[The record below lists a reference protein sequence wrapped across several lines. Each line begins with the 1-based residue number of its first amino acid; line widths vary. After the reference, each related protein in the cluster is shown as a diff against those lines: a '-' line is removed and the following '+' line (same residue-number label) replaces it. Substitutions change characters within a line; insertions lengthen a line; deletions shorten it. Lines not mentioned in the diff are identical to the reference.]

1 MATLDELNTIPK
13 IQYPL
18 LRDTIEAGDLLFY
31 AGDDDISMLI
41 REVTQS
47 IWSHIGII
55 FKIESLDRI
64 LLLESVE
71 SFGVRLIPISRYIRG
86 VEEDMEQ
93 NEAKPHARLVIA
105 RHKKLTK
112 DQIRPLVN
120 FGLDQIAQPY
130 DLEEIRRIMQRIR
143 TGEGKAVRDRAYMC
157 SELVFECF
165 DAVGLIFPYNHLGFI
180 SPQDIWADENVEAIA
195 EIEHTEK

>member
-1 MATLDELNTIPK
+1 MASLDELNTIPK
-13 IQYPL
+13 VKYPV
-18 LRDTIEAGDLLFY
+18 LRQHVEAGDLLFY

-41 REVTQS
+41 REVTKS

-55 FKIESLDRI
+55 FKIDNLDRI

-71 SFGVRLIPISRYIRG
+71 SFGVRLIPVSRYIKG
-86 VEEDMEQ
+86 VEEEMEQ
-93 NEAKPHARLVIA
+93 NDAKPNARLVIA
-105 RHKKLTK
+105 RHTQLSELLV
-112 DQIRPLVN
+112 RPLIN

-143 TGEGKAVRDRAYMC
+143 TGEGKAIRDRAYMC

-165 DAVGLIFPYNHLGFI
+165 YAVGIEFQYNSLGFI
-180 SPQDIWADENVEAIA
+180 SPQDIWEDQNLKAIA
-195 EIEHTEK
+195 EIEHLI

>member
-1 MATLDELNTIPK
+1 MATSQDLATIPK
-13 IQYPL
+13 IGYPL
-18 LRDTIEAGDLLFY
+18 LRDHLEAGDLLFY
-31 AGDDDISMLI
+31 SGDDDISMLI

-47 IWSHIGII
+47 IWSHIGIV
-55 FKIESLDRI
+55 FKIDNLDRI

-71 SFGVRLIPISRYIRG
+71 MFGVRLIPISRYIKG

-93 NEAKPHARLVIA
+93 NDAKPNARLVVA
-105 RHKKLTK
+105 RHDLLTAAH
-112 DQIRPLVN
+112 IRPLIN

-130 DLEEIRRIMQRIR
+130 DLEEIRRIVQRIR

-165 DAVGLIFPYNHLGFI
+165 YAVGLEFAYNALGFI
-180 SPQDIWADENVEAIA
+180 SPQDIWEDAHVRPIA
-195 EIEHTEK
+195 EIEHL

>member
-1 MATLDELNTIPK
+1 MATLDELNHIPK

-31 AGDDDISMLI
+31 SGDDDISMLI

-47 IWSHIGII
+47 IWSHIGIV
-55 FKIESLDRI
+55 FKIENLDRI

-71 SFGVRLIPISRYIRG
+71 SFGVRLIPISRYIKG
-86 VEEDMEQ
+86 VGEDMTQ
-93 NEAKPHARLVIA
+93 NEAKPHARLVVA
-105 RHKKLTK
+105 RHIQLTEA
-112 DQIRPLVN
+112 QIRPLVN

-130 DLEEIRRIMQRIR
+130 DLDEIRRIMQRIR

-165 DAVGLIFPYNHLGFI
+165 EAVGLGFPYHPLGFI
-180 SPQDIWADENVEAIA
+180 SPQDIWASEHIKAIA
-195 EIEHTEK
+195 EIEHTEV

>member
-13 IQYPL
+13 IQYPA
-18 LRDTIEAGDLLFY
+18 LREHLEAGDLLFY

-47 IWSHIGII
+47 VWSHIGIV
-55 FKIESLDRI
+55 FKIDNLDRI

-71 SFGVRLIPISRYIRG
+71 SFGVRLIPISRYIKG
-86 VEEDMEQ
+86 VAEEMDQ
-93 NEAKPHARLVIA
+93 NDAKPNARLVIA
-105 RHKKLTK
+105 RHKKLTQA
-112 DQIRPLVN
+112 QIRPLIN
-120 FGLDQIAQPY
+120 FGIDQIAQPY

-143 TGEGKAVRDRAYMC
+143 TGEGKAIRDRAYMC

-165 DAVGLIFPYNHLGFI
+165 DAVGLEFAYNHLGFI

-195 EIEHTEK
+195 EIEHT